1 MSPML
6 RTGMKRTFFAMSTF
20 LQVVELLLTNKEA
33 KAEYTNNP
41 SSFLDSHG
49 LGSFDSADVSDAMG
63 HAADALPMSV
73 AVQLDPEQGLDSAAG
88 IDLEA
93 QGLSLDREPIDAEDL
108 TDQPVDSDLDPYG
121 AEGDVD
127 FDAPDGELGVD
138 PGDVVDALDAPGVP
152 DATDTSAAAEAAP
165 DLDSTPPVP
174 EAISD
179 PAPDV
184 DTGDYLT
191 DIPFDLADESA
202 ALDTDQ
208 LDDSA
213 AALGAAGI
221 DEIDTDLPDD
231 LPDDFDLLD

>member
-1 MSPML
+1 ML
-6 RTGMKRTFFAMSTF
+6 ESGMKRTFFAMSTF

-33 KAEYTNNP
+33 KADYTNNP

-73 AVQLDPEQGLDSAAG
+73 AVQLDPDQGLDSAAG

-93 QGLSLDREPIDAEDL
+93 QGLSLDREPIEADDL
-108 TDQPVDSDLDPYG
+108 ADQPLDAPDLDPYG
-121 AEGDVD
+121 AEADVD

-138 PGDVVDALDAPGVP
+138 PGDVVDALDTPGAQETLDSSP
-152 DATDTSAAAEAAP
+152 SAETSP
-165 DLDSTPPVP
+165 DLDSAPPVP
-174 EAISD
+174 EAVSD
-179 PAPDV
+179 EVPDV

-191 DIPFDLADESA
+191 DIALDLADEGA

-213 AALGAAGI
+213 TGLSAAGI

-231 LPDDFDLLD
+231 LPDGFDLLD